1 MVTEHPVEGPQP
13 SASLSAS
20 SEVLRLLAEGTS
32 AATGDDFFRSLARHV
47 ATALGARYAFVA
59 ETLSAIPTP
68 PAAFALALA
77 SVLRR
82 FCTDAQCLEV
92 SRELVRI
99 FEVRK

>member
-1 MVTEHPVEGPQP
+1 MNERDLPRHAVKAHTRKVAKPRTQAEPTK
-13 SASLSAS
+13 
-20 SEVLRLLAEGTS
+20 LRL
-32 AATGDDFFRSLARHV
+32 AAR
-47 ATALGARYAFVA
+47 FVT